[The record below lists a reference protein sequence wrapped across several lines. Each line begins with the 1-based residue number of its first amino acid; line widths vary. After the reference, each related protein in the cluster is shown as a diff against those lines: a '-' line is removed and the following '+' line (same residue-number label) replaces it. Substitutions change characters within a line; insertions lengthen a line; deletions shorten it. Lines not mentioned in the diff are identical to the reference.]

1 MTMRI
6 AVIGAGLAGLTAAWQ
21 LQQLGLTP
29 LVLEAGHDPGGR
41 ARSAPLAG
49 AILDVG
55 AWSFPSSS
63 VLTTLA
69 RSVGIGAE
77 VVTVSATVGR
87 PTGGRLRAAP
97 LRSPLALL
105 GRRVFSPDEAWHAL
119 RARAMAGCPRAQGPD
134 EPAAAWVAR
143 HFPPSF
149 QADVLRPL
157 AGLFFLQDPASL
169 SRDALLGTLASL
181 GRARIQTFRAGM
193 GTLATTLATQVPV
206 RYGARVNTLT
216 PDDGG
221 VQVAGDDWS
230 DTFDAAIL
238 ATPLP
243 EAQAL
248 LGLLLPPLARAAATG
263 LTYAPAL
270 VVHLLIRGR
279 WPTTA
284 LVVLPP
290 SGDSASASCGM
301 VMQRAIHPA
310 RVPPGHDALAL
321 YAAPEHVTALT
332 MVDDQRVAEILT
344 EDVERWVPGTRR
356 HVIGWRV
363 QRWPTAAARI
373 EVGGSARIE
382 QLEAGLAE
390 VSRDYPIWVAG
401 DYLGLSSVDGAA
413 RTGKEAGTA
422 CATGLTMMRAG
433 R

>member
-1 MTMRI
+1 MRV

-21 LQQLGLTP
+21 LRQLGMVP
-29 LVLEAGHDPGGR
+29 LVLEAGNAPGGR
-41 ARSAPLAG
+41 TRSVPLQG
-49 AILDVG
+49 ATLDVG

-63 VLTTLA
+63 MLPVLA
-69 RSVGIGAE
+69 HAAGVGAD
-77 VVTVSATVGR
+77 VVTMSATVGR
-87 PTGGRLRAAP
+87 PTGGRLRVAP

-105 GRRVFSPDEAWHAL
+105 GRRVLSPDEAWHAL
-119 RARAMAGCPRAQGPD
+119 RARAMAGRPLALGPE
-134 EPAAAWVAR
+134 EPAAAWAAR
-143 HFPPSF
+143 YFPPSF

-169 SRDALLGTLASL
+169 SRDALMGTLAYL
-181 GRARIQTFRAGM
+181 GRARLQTFRAGM
-193 GTLATTLATQVPV
+193 GTLATALATRVPV
-206 RYGARVNTLT
+206 CYGAHVDALT

-221 VQVAGDDWS
+221 VRVTGDDWA

-248 LGLLLPPLARAAATG
+248 LGPLLPPLARAAATG
-263 LTYAPAL
+263 LTYAPAI
-270 VVHLLIRGR
+270 VVHLLLRAR

-290 SGDSASASCGM
+290 AGDGASASCGII
-301 VMQRAIHPA
+301 MQRAIHPA

-321 YAAPEHVTALT
+321 YVAPAHVTALT
-332 MVDDQRVAEILT
+332 MADDQRVAAILT

-363 QRWPTAAARI
+363 QRWPAAAARV

-382 QLEAGLAE
+382 QLKAGLAE

-401 DYLGLSSVDGAA
+401 DYLGRSSVDGAV
-413 RTGKEAGTA
+413 RTGREAGTA
-422 CATGLTMMRAG
+422 CATALTMTRADC
-433 R
+433 